1 MSESNESSPPAVM
14 RRLNEIWVF
23 ALAAL
28 PIIGGVFTLLWWMHT
43 TDTAHALKH
52 DRIKD
57 RVAHVEAANTVTAQ
71 KIDDLTLDIR
81 GIMIAVGAERATRE
95 ALHSTPTHPQQSR
108 SMSPAPE

>member
-1 MSESNESSPPAVM
+1 MTDSSPPAVM

-23 ALAAL
+23 ALAAV
-28 PIIGGVFTLLWWMHT
+28 PIIGAVFGVLWWMHA

-57 RVAHVEAANTVTAQ
+57 KVARVEADNAVTAD

-95 ALHSTPTHPQQSR
+95 ALHSAPTHPQQSR
-108 SMSPAPE
+108 GMSPAPE